1 MKKIGY
7 HVDRSRTL
15 YEGLSLSLDKAEYS
29 DCYEQSR
36 LFNHRWQNGLSFHGR
51 NQLSNKQV
59 GINSFG
65 RLNFS
70 EINSAY
76 IEQIVEFVRL
86 SEFPHIPSRYE
97 SLFLVPKLSDIKHWR
112 VLTESS
118 YPVFE
123 VEYDTSCPV
132 LDGYFLR
139 GGISEEFLFSPCSAL
154 ICAENYLSGK
164 TSSSPMPEVL
174 ARLPITIGRY
184 VGLTDSLI

>member
-7 HVDRSRTL
+7 HIDRSHKL
-15 YEGLSLSLDKAEYS
+15 HEGDMLKLDKSKYT
-29 DCYEQSR
+29 DCYEQSS
-36 LFNHRWQNGLSFHGR
+36 LFNHLWPNGLSFHGR

-59 GINSFG
+59 GINPLG
-65 RLNFS
+65 RLNFN

-76 IEQIVEFVRL
+76 IEQIVEFVRI
-86 SEFPHIPSRYE
+86 SEFPNIPSRYE
-97 SLFLVPKLSDIKHWR
+97 SLFLVPELSDIRHWK

-139 GGISEEFLFSPCSAL
+139 GGISDNFLFSPCSAL

-164 TSSSPMPEVL
+164 KSSLPMPEILVP
-174 ARLPITIGRY
+174 LPVKIGKCI
-184 VGLTDSLI
+184 GLTDSLV